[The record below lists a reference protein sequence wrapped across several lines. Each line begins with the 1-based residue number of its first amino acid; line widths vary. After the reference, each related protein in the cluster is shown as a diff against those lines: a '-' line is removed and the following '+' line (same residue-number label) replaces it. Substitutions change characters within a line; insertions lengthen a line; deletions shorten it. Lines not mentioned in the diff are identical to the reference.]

1 MHDGLFICEMHS
13 IHHRVSWTAK
23 KSRKLVTDDDIS
35 RCVRGELE
43 KMGQKFKLALRI
55 IKDDRFERLNCMH
68 KGTYADGEFAV
79 SSVFLKF
86 KNFSL
91 QIAS

>member
-1 MHDGLFICEMHS
+1 MHS
-13 IHHRVSWTAK
+13 VHHRVSWTAK

-86 KNFSL
+86 
-91 QIAS
+91 